1 MAIKTITRLYDSYD
15 EAEKVVRDLR
25 DAGVPAEDVSIVAS
39 NASGRYADSEAGSRG
54 ASGAATGAGI
64 GAILGGGAGLL
75 AGIGALA
82 IPGIGPV
89 VAAGWLMSA
98 LAGAGVAGA
107 AGGLLGALTGAGV
120 SADTAHVYAE
130 GVRRGGAVVAVRVDE
145 ALVPKVEAIMTER
158 AVDWQSR
165 SAEYRATGWSK
176 FDEQAPPLSDET
188 RADRRAP

>member
-15 EAEKVVRDLR
+15 EAEKVVRDLH

-39 NASGRYADSEAGSRG
+39 NVSGRHTDPEAASRG

-107 AGGLLGALTGAGV
+107 AGGLLGALTAAGV
-120 SADTAHVYAE
+120 SVDTAHVYAE
-130 GVRRGGAVVAVRVDE
+130 GVRRGGGVVAVRVDE
-145 ALVPKVEAIMTER
+145 A
-158 AVDWQSR
+158 
-165 SAEYRATGWSK
+165 
-176 FDEQAPPLSDET
+176 
-188 RADRRAP
+188 